1 MGRDKG
7 LKVGR
12 LVLDILIGF
21 KGNCKSVFGIIMY
34 VSKFLM
40 EIWFEVEFENYEY
53 VILVI
58 SF

>member
-1 MGRDKG
+1 MFE
-7 LKVGR
+7 LK
-12 LVLDILIGF
+12 
-21 KGNCKSVFGIIMY
+21 

>member
-1 MGRDKG
+1 MFE
-7 LKVGR
+7 LK
-12 LVLDILIGF
+12 
-21 KGNCKSVFGIIMY
+21 

-58 SF
+58 SFN